1 MKVEEALLKSE
12 KIIFIWSAI
21 IKIVEFTIKKKIK
34 AKIILDQYKEKYDNK
49 NKNIKRII
57 KLINNDKN
65 NNVCIIISSSINN
78 KDVRQSLIKTWF
90 PEYDLEIP
98 FLSNYIYYDFL
109 FNSKLIVEKDDTLS
123 EKKRNTSILL

>member
-1 MKVEEALLKSE
+1 M
-12 KIIFIWSAI
+12 
-21 IKIVEFTIKKKIK
+21 
-34 AKIILDQYKEKYDNK
+34 DQYKEKYDNK

-123 EKKRNTSILL
+123 EKKRNYINNFFNNIPRFYYDIKNIKDDDLEEYKNFQQNI